1 MNNLKRNKRVFY
13 VCNQIEE
20 KGRLIFT
27 EPKKMILNYQPVSM
41 TGEIIAFGSEYIN
54 RLIIYT
60 NSEIVK
66 NFHNF
71 DRCYV
76 YREPPT
82 IYDKF
87 CSDADFYVDGD
98 PLIYLTEATVTLNRM
113 TGDS

>member
-1 MNNLKRNKRVFY
+1 MNNLKRNRKVFY
-13 VCNQIEE
+13 VCNQKVEND
-20 KGRLIFT
+20 RLIFT
-27 EPKKMILNYQPVSM
+27 EPKKMFLNYQPISM

-60 NSEIVK
+60 NSKIAE

-76 YREPPT
+76 YKKPPT
-82 IYDKF
+82 TYDKF
-87 CSDADFYVDGD
+87 CSEADFYVDGE
-98 PLIYLTEATVTLNRM
+98 PLIYLTEATITLNRM